1 MLLIFRFSLW
11 RIFFVM
17 SVTDEFIKSENLIM
31 YKFDYLVFIGRFQPF
46 HLAHMQTI
54 EIALQQSHYV
64 VLALGSAQMERN
76 IKNPFLAIERE
87 QMILSNFSLE
97 EQKRI
102 RFVHVVDVYN
112 DEKWV
117 KQVKSLVNGVIE
129 PNSKVGLIGHFKDE
143 SSYYLRLFPEWI
155 MVELD
160 SLKDSISATP
170 MREAYYR
177 GEIQTEFF
185 PVGTIKFLDEFKETE
200 VYAELQRKYLIDDKT
215 NLN

>member
-1 MLLIFRFSLW
+1 
-11 RIFFVM
+11 M

-87 QMILSNFSLE
+87 QMILSNFSLD

-102 RFVHVVDVYN
+102 KFVHVVDVYN

-117 KQVKSLVNGVIE
+117 KQVKSLVNGVIG

-143 SSYYLRLFPEWI
+143 SSYYLKLFPEWI

-185 PVGTIKFLDEFKETE
+185 PVGTIQFLDEFQKTRI
-200 VYAELQRKYLIDDKT
+200 YQQLQQRFEEDDLS
-215 NLN
+215 NLDEFE